1 MKKISSKYIVGILA
15 SAMMLALTTDTTAR
29 TAENDAAA
37 NKADSDLVMWYSRPA
52 AYWEEFLPLG
62 NGRLG
67 AMHAGGV
74 EQDTI
79 QLNED
84 TYWSGSPYNNANAE
98 ALDYLEAIRDS
109 IAAGRYNAAQDMAMK
124 HIVADGTKTAHGA
137 QYLAAGNVLL
147 SFSHGQDAAT
157 QGSKISDYKRRL
169 DLSKAVADVGYS
181 IGGAEYK
188 RTVFTSMADNLT
200 IVHIEA
206 SKKKSINLTVTF
218 AAPEKTQMTAT
229 QSVRLTDSHTIEAV
243 LGPGRDSTEHV
254 ANGLRL
260 CNYIRVINEGGRV
273 RETATDVGH
282 SSLTAEARGV
292 PAIEVSEATTVTL
305 LISSATNFIAYDDI
319 SGDER
324 AKAMAYI
331 EAFGN
336 TTYDEALRRH
346 CKAYSAQ
353 FDRVSLDLGHNVVQ
367 EAKDTETRLAEFS
380 AVSDPS
386 FVALYFQFGRYL
398 LITSSQPGTQ
408 PANLQGVW
416 NPCARLYPAW
426 DSKYTTNINAE
437 MNYWPAE
444 PTNLA
449 ECHEPFVQLVK
460 DVAQTGRE
468 SAAKMY
474 GCSGWTLH
482 HNTDLW
488 RCTGAVDYA
497 SCAVWPTANAWFCS
511 HLWERY
517 LFCGDKDYLR
527 DVYPVMRS
535 AAEFYRDFLV
545 TDTATGYKVVS
556 PSVSPENSPGQFS
569 YVDDN
574 GKKQRAAIFGGITMD
589 NQMVYDLLKSTSEA
603 ARTLNIDATFADSI
617 DKLRAQLPPPA
628 IGQYGQLQEW
638 LEDWDREY
646 SSHRHVSHL
655 WGMFPG
661 RQVSPYTQPEL
672 FQAVKKSLT
681 GRGDASRG
689 WAMGWKVC
697 LWARLLDGDHALKII
712 KNQLKWKNPNITIKD
727 PDGGTYT
734 NLFDAHPPFQI
745 DGNFGCCAGIAEM
758 LVQSHDGALS
768 LLPALPA
775 EWKEGD
781 VTGLRARGGFTI
793 ERMSWS
799 DGRLCSVTIKST
811 VGGNLRLR
819 TPVPM
824 EGLVE
829 ASGDNTNPLMQPY
842 DMAEPVIKDRSKIP
856 SLTLAETWLYDIPT
870 QPGQTITLT
879 AKPATTE
886 EK

>member
-1 MKKISSKYIVGILA
+1 MIRLSRAFKVGCLT
-15 SAMMLALTTDTTAR
+15 SAMLFAFTTNIPAR
-29 TAENDAAA
+29 ASETNAAA
-37 NKADSDLVMWYSRPA
+37 KTKDNSLVMWYNRPA
-52 AYWEEFLPLG
+52 TYWEEFLPLG

-67 AMHAGGV
+67 AMLAGSV
-74 EQDTI
+74 EQDTL

-109 IAAGRYNAAQDMAMK
+109 ITAGHYNAAQDLSLK

-147 SFSHGQDAAT
+147 SFSHGKDGAEQET
-157 QGSKISDYKRRL
+157 EVRNYKRWL
-169 DLSKAVADVGYS
+169 DLSQAVAGVSYSVGDV
-181 IGGAEYK
+181 EYK
-188 RTVFTSMADNLT
+188 RSVFTSLTDNLT

-218 AAPEKTQMTAT
+218 AAPEKSQMVAT
-229 QSVRLTDSHTIEAV
+229 QSLRLTDGHTLEAL
-243 LGPGRDSTEHV
+243 LGSGRDSTEHV

-260 CNYIRVINEGGRV
+260 CNYIRVINEGGKV
-273 RETATDVGH
+273 KETTIDVNR
-282 SSLTAEARGV
+282 SSLTAEAHSV

-324 AKAMAYI
+324 SKAEAYI

-336 TTYDEALRRH
+336 TSYEEALRRH
-346 CKAYSAQ
+346 CEAYAEQ
-353 FDRVSLDLGHNVVQ
+353 FNRVSLDLGHNTIQ
-367 EAKDTETRLAEFS
+367 ETKDTETRLAEFS

-386 FVALYFQFGRYL
+386 FIALYFQFGRYL
-398 LITSSQPGTQ
+398 LISSSQPGTQ
-408 PANLQGVW
+408 PANLQGIW
-416 NPCARLYPAW
+416 NPCARQYPAW
-426 DSKYTTNINAE
+426 DSKYTVNINAE

-444 PTNLA
+444 PTNLS
-449 ECHEPFVQLVK
+449 ECHGPFVQLIK
-460 DVAQTGRE
+460 DVAQTGQE
-468 SAAKMY
+468 SASKMY
-474 GCSGWTLH
+474 GCRGWTLH

-511 HLWERY
+511 HLWEHY
-517 LFCGDKDYLR
+517 LFSGDKNYLR
-527 DVYPVMRS
+527 EVYPVMRS
-535 AAEFYRDFLV
+535 AAEFYQDFLV

-556 PSVSPENSPGQFS
+556 PSVSPENTPGLQS
-569 YVDDN
+569 YIDDR
-574 GKKQRAAIFGGITMD
+574 GKKQRAAIFGGVTMD

-603 ARTLNIDATFADSI
+603 ARALNIDATFADSI
-617 DKLRAQLPPPA
+617 DKLRAQLPPMM
-628 IGQYGQLQEW
+628 IGRYGQLQEW

-672 FQAVKKSLT
+672 FQAVKKSLM
-681 GRGDASRG
+681 GRGDASHG

-697 LWARLLDGDHALKII
+697 LWARLLDGDHALAII

-745 DGNFGCCAGIAEM
+745 DGNFGCTAGIAEM
-758 LVQSHDGALS
+758 LVQSHDGTLN

-775 EWKEGD
+775 EWKEGT
-781 VTGLRARGGFTI
+781 VSGLRARGGFTV
-793 ERMSWS
+793 EQMNWQ

-811 VGGNLRLR
+811 IGGNLRLR

-824 EGLVE
+824 EGLAE
-829 ASGDNTNPLMQPY
+829 ASGDNTNPLMHPY
-842 DMAEPVIKDRSKIP
+842 EIAKPVIKDISKIP
-856 SLTLAETWLYDIPT
+856 SPTLAETWLYDIPT

-879 AKPATTE
+879 TVPEATQ